1 MENECREA
9 GPLRQSNSS
18 GNAMPLVFLRIR
30 VGLKSVTSHCSLL
43 TVRFIGMDDPA
54 LGRFVHRGQ
63 ILPCRGPRARL
74 VALRDSLGQA
84 APERL
89 QAAPH
94 VRVSRIADGY
104 APDVFL

>member
-1 MENECREA
+1 MT
-9 GPLRQSNSS
+9 G
-18 GNAMPLVFLRIR
+18 
-30 VGLKSVTSHCSLL
+30 HCSFLA
-43 TVRFIGMDDPA
+43 VRFIGMYDPA

-63 ILPCRGPRARL
+63 ILSCRGSRTRL

-84 APERL
+84 APQRL

-94 VRVSRIADGY
+94 VRVARIANDY